1 MSLRHRNILDG
12 MSNRYDQAG
21 PISIFPFSCT
31 FLRKPMRLSHDI
43 SRTFSRN
50 QTNSVK
56 VGKRQPCLLSQMV
69 RTPGD
74 ECNEIW
80 YATGLIYQHL
90 RLIFSYLKSASLLT
104 NSLPMCDRPRIY
116 KGTASGNLR
125 GFDLVTRMIATTVTT
140 SYPTCDKPYTT

>member
-1 MSLRHRNILDG
+1 MSLRYRNILDG

-21 PISIFPFSCT
+21 SISIFPFSCT

-69 RTPGD
+69 STPGD
-74 ECNEIW
+74 ECNEVW
-80 YATGLIYQHL
+80 YATRLIYQRL
-90 RLIFSYLKSASLLT
+90 RLIFSYLNSASLLT
-104 NSLPMCDRPRIY
+104 NSLPMCDRPCIY
-116 KGTASGNLR
+116 KDTASGNLSS
-125 GFDLVTRMIATTVTT
+125 GFRFGHSNDRNNSHHITPHLR
-140 SYPTCDKPYTT
+140 